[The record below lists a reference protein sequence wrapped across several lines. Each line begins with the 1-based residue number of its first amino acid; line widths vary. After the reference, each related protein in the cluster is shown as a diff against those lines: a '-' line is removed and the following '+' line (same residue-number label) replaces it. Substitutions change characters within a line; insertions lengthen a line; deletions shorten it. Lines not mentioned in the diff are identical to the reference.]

1 MRKFLFATLLF
12 CAITGANAQSAM
24 QTTTTPMGSKS
35 MGLTPKDKWEVGV
48 APGLYIM
55 EGDLKYKSGFSLGA
69 HVRKALDHTFSL
81 RAQGFAGILNMET
94 TKDANGVLNAFPYG
108 GVETRNNT
116 GQDPRFFT
124 SASTTVLSGTVQ
136 LVISL
141 NANRYDGNVRRFN
154 PYLFLGAGAGSV
166 STKMSGVTNGA
177 GDGKDLE
184 LQGRLVSK
192 LTTLADVGAGLSY
205 RVNERFNIGVE
216 QKAQTVF
223 GKRADLIDG
232 YQYNFRDLILNTAV
246 VLNFNIGGKDKAE
259 PLYWVNPMQQIQNDI
274 AELKARPKFD
284 PTDSDGDG
292 VIDMFDQEKNTVAG
306 NPVDTR
312 GITLD
317 SDADGIPNAKDK
329 EPFSPPGYKINAD
342 GIAQVPKPNYAT
354 EEWVNKS
361 IDAKLA
367 EMKANIGTMKSGPS
381 IADWFLPMIHY
392 DFNRYDIKSS
402 EYENLAQVATVM
414 QKNPSVRIL
423 VLGHTDAV
431 AKDAYNN
438 GLSYNRAQ
446 AAINY
451 LVSKYGVER
460 SRLVLTYGGEDT
472 KLVNTAAKSYI
483 NRRVEFKVANGEAEM
498 QAPNGATK
506 AGKFKGNKSGY

>member
-192 LTTLADVGAGLSY
+192 
-205 RVNERFNIGVE
+205 
-216 QKAQTVF
+216 
-223 GKRADLIDG
+223 
-232 YQYNFRDLILNTAV
+232 
-246 VLNFNIGGKDKAE
+246 
-259 PLYWVNPMQQIQNDI
+259 
-274 AELKARPKFD
+274 
-284 PTDSDGDG
+284 
-292 VIDMFDQEKNTVAG
+292 
-306 NPVDTR
+306 
-312 GITLD
+312 
-317 SDADGIPNAKDK
+317 
-329 EPFSPPGYKINAD
+329 
-342 GIAQVPKPNYAT
+342 
-354 EEWVNKS
+354 
-361 IDAKLA
+361 
-367 EMKANIGTMKSGPS
+367 
-381 IADWFLPMIHY
+381 
-392 DFNRYDIKSS
+392 
-402 EYENLAQVATVM
+402 
-414 QKNPSVRIL
+414 
-423 VLGHTDAV
+423 
-431 AKDAYNN
+431 
-438 GLSYNRAQ
+438 
-446 AAINY
+446 
-451 LVSKYGVER
+451 
-460 SRLVLTYGGEDT
+460 
-472 KLVNTAAKSYI
+472 
-483 NRRVEFKVANGEAEM
+483 
-498 QAPNGATK
+498 
-506 AGKFKGNKSGY
+506 